1 MGGVVLGPGR
11 GWFDASPLGKHR
23 IVELLPF
30 GWIGENLGKA
40 RHLSGETTLPGCDV
54 DQVLPEGPFA
64 TDLPQKIIPGF
75 DREVQVGEHNM
86 KPRPTITKQVKKWL
100 ALHAVTVSK
109 KACSLQSSYALE
121 ILAGDWRLMTGDFL
135 GRRPRNVP

>member
-23 IVELLPF
+23 IVEFLPF

-54 DQVLPEGPFA
+54 DQVLPESPFA
-64 TDLPQKIIPGF
+64 TDLPQEVIPGF
-75 DREVQVGEHNM
+75 DREVQVGEHSM
-86 KPRPTITKQVKKWL
+86 KPRPTITQQVEEWL
-100 ALHAVTVSK
+100 AVHAATVSK
-109 KACSLQSSYALE
+109 KACSLQSDCFLRFW
-121 ILAGDWRLMTGDFL
+121 LGTGD
-135 GRRPRNVP
+135 